1 MRIQPTCA
9 APRATAH
16 CARQGDAENR
26 LDTAFI
32 GEKSLWERAFHVL
45 GVVFAWGWFVLAG
58 LGGFGLILTEGALPL
73 THGWYAMFSGIALCP
88 ATAWLL
94 KRTAA
99 IELSYRTRFLIALA
113 IMLTGRLMLIVRVW
127 PFG

>member
-1 MRIQPTCA
+1 MNAAIAAEEPLWKRAARI
-9 APRATAH
+9 
-16 CARQGDAENR
+16 
-26 LDTAFI
+26 L
-32 GEKSLWERAFHVL
+32 GEA
-45 GVVFAWGWFVLAG
+45 FAWGWFLLAG

-94 KRTAA
+94 KRYT
-99 IELSYRTRFLIALA
+99 ETPLSYRARFAIALA
-113 IMLTGRLMLIVRVW
+113 IILAGRLALIVRVW